1 MQCKSLLSL
10 FIISITELLANAR
23 HPVYGRRMGYLPLR
37 ELLTKR
43 PIVDDGSLFRSAA
56 DLAESIAQS
65 EKHRFKNA
73 QTVATLLSNVFL
85 RRRACSQ
92 ELADAITN
100 AAAERLQRSGDV
112 KAGTAAAF
120 LQILSESISA
130 TNAAVAKPGPG
141 DPAAQGDGAAGINDV
156 SVNRAIDL
164 FRYAG
169 EHSGLVCCEYRDY
182 PRAHSEGKYSKLGL
196 AGAKAIAAGGSF
208 AMFIPFPDMDKSPK
222 TCRHTGAIRD
232 YIQDLRRFAKN
243 THHAIVAAA
252 LRNRRKEVETEEE
265 LAARVV
271 RYERG
276 VSSDFACH
284 ALLAT
289 GIQSRLFYVQIPLG
303 EGANLQEVWE
313 WVAADDEKEDFFI
326 QRRDSSIPKQ
336 VARDQFFPVVKEW
349 ITYGKLLQS
358 SEQVTEAI
366 QRWNGEADASLPGN
380 FWVVPER
387 PTAVLQHVKQKFFP

>member
-1 MQCKSLLSL
+1 M
-10 FIISITELLANAR
+10 AY
-23 HPVYGRRMGYLPLR
+23 PPLR

-43 PIVDDGSLFRSAA
+43 PTVGGSPLFRSAA
-56 DLAESIAQS
+56 DLAESIAHS

-92 ELADAITN
+92 ELADAITK
-100 AAAERLQRSGDV
+100 AAADRLGSSGDL
-112 KAGTAAAF
+112 ATGTASDFMQLLNEA
-120 LQILSESISA
+120 ILG

-141 DPAAQGDGAAGINDV
+141 DLAAQGDRAAVFNDI

-169 EHSGLVCCEYRDY
+169 DHAGLVCCEYRDY

-196 AGAKAIAAGGSF
+196 AGAQGIAAGGSL
-208 AMFIPFPDMDKSPK
+208 AMFVPFPDMDKSPK
-222 TCRHTGAIRD
+222 SCRHTGAVRD
-232 YIQDLRRFAKN
+232 YIQDLRRFVKD
-243 THHAIVAAA
+243 THYSILAAA
-252 LRNRRKEVETEEE
+252 LRHRKESETEEE
-265 LAARVV
+265 LAARIV

-276 VSSDFACH
+276 VPPDFAFH

-303 EGANLQEVWE
+303 EQVDLQEVWE

-336 VARDQFFPVVKEW
+336 VVRDQFFPIVKEW
-349 ITYGKLLQS
+349 IMHNRLLPT
-358 SEQVTEAI
+358 SEEIAEAI
-366 QRWNGEADASLPGN
+366 RRLNGEADASLPHN
-380 FWVVPER
+380 FWIVPE
-387 PTAVLQHVKQKFFP
+387 PPEVALKHVKEKFLTK